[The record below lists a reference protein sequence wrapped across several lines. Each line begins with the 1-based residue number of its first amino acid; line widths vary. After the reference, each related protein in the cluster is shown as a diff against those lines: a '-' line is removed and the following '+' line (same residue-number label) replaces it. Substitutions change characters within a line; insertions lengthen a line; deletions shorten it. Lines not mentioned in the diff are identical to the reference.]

1 MALRKL
7 KKKRKEKYIK
17 IKDLQKSALATVE
30 ERIGLKIVS
39 LNLAL
44 KGNLFQKTASRDPP
58 GPLQQ
63 KPETN
68 SIFYLKPSTSGSVAI
83 DIPALVLDTMKLMS
97 ST

>member
-1 MALRKL
+1 MALRKI

-83 DIPALVLDTMKLMS
+83 DIPALVLDTMKLTS